1 MVNITECSTKDC
13 NNMSIDGIDG
23 RCNECLQPILEVE
36 EPDYE
41 TAFHILMEYY
51 DFIPEEEREAVDEE
65 LKECGL

>member
-1 MVNITECSTKDC
+1 MVNITECSTKGC

-23 RCNECLQPILEVE
+23 RCNECLRPILEVK

-41 TAFHILMEYY
+41 TAYHILMEYW
-51 DFIPEEEREAVDEE
+51 DSFPEERKEEIDKE

>member
-1 MVNITECSTKDC
+1 
-13 NNMSIDGIDG
+13 MSIDGIDG
-23 RCNECLQPILEVE
+23 RCNECLQPILEVK

-41 TAFHILMEYY
+41 TAYHILMEYY